1 MTAFTTRR
9 ELIFTGG
16 RVALGAAIAT
26 GLTASGVS
34 LAAADD
40 KVTIE
45 FPYLWS
51 GPEGEAIQKIVDA
64 FNASQDAIEVKGVSN
79 PDTQRQLAQMTSR
92 NGFDVSDNFDANIA
106 TWADKG
112 ALEPLDDFITADSF
126 DTSDFIERVMTKMQF
141 DGKTWSLPIAVHT
154 TLLLANTALLEEA
167 GLSTPT
173 TISEL
178 ATAIEKLT
186 KVDGSGNITQLGM
199 NQPDFISLAYSF
211 GGKWIDA
218 DGKPTANDPG
228 NVAAMQFWVDTV
240 LKKYGVD
247 QVKRFQS
254 GFGEYASAQAPF
266 YTGKVAMI
274 ADGEWQAQFIKQY
287 APDLKWSAGPLP
299 YVDDKPELKDT
310 ANLAASTFFIPA
322 NSQHKQEAWTFLKYL
337 VSPEPMRDFT
347 LALANLPARTSLLA
361 DPAYEAIPGFDYWLQ
376 SLKSPNLQAMPN
388 VTWGQEY
395 MTEITSAVDSVL
407 DLSKTPQDALD
418 ELQSKAEGL
427 ASK

>member
-1 MTAFTTRR
+1 MTTTRR
-9 ELIFTGG
+9 ELIFNGG

-26 GLTASGVS
+26 GLGASGIS
-34 LAAADD
+34 LAAAQD
-40 KVTIE
+40 KVTID

-92 NGFDVSDNFDANIA
+92 NGFDVSDNFDSNIA

-112 ALEPLDDFITADSF
+112 ALEPLDDFIAADSF

-154 TLLLANTALLEEA
+154 TLLLSNTALLEEA
-167 GLSTPT
+167 GVTAPT
-173 TISEL
+173 TTSEL
-178 ATAIEKLT
+178 AAAIEKLT

-199 NQPDFISLAYSF
+199 NQPNFVAFAYSF

-228 NVAAMQFWVDTV
+228 NIAALQFWVDNV
-240 LKKYGVD
+240 LSKYGVD

-274 ADGEWQAQFIKQY
+274 PDGEWQAQFIKQY
-287 APDLKWSAGPLP
+287 APDLKWSASPIP
-299 YVDDKPELKDT
+299 YVDDKPDLKDT
-310 ANLAASTFFIPA
+310 TDLAVSTFFIPA
-322 NSQHKQEAWTFLKYL
+322 NSKHKQEAWTFLKYL
-337 VSPEPMRDFT
+337 VSAEPMRDFT

-361 DPAYEAIPGFDYWLQ
+361 DPAYAAIPGLDYWLE

-395 MTEITSAVDSVL
+395 STEITSAVDSVL
-407 DLSKTPQDALD
+407 DLSKTPDDALT
-418 ELQSKAEGL
+418 ELQSKAESL
-427 ASK
+427 AAK